1 MLSGLILL
9 VIHGAGWA
17 LIALFAIR
25 LIGWYPRGYRQLFLG
40 LGLDLAALSVC
51 CFPEVS
57 RSFGLP
63 VWSAVLGPFGLRPGS
78 PQLSFITVI
87 IAFFLEVGA
96 MVLCV
101 RAFVGACQAA
111 EELRYS
117 RRSATDRDV
126 VNSAGR

>member
-9 VIHGAGWA
+9 VIHAAGWA

-25 LIGWYPRGYRQLFLG
+25 LIGWYPRGHRQLFLG

-51 CFPEVS
+51 YFPEAS

-63 VWSAVLGPFGLRPGS
+63 VWSAVLGPIGLRPGS
-78 PQLSFITVI
+78 PQLSFIAFV

-117 RRSATDRDV
+117 RRSATDRDM
-126 VNSAGR
+126 VNSTGR